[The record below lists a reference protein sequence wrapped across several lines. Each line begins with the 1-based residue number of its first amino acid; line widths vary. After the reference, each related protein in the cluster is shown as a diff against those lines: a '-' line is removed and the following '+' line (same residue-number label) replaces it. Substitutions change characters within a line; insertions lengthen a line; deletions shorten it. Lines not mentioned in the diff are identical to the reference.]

1 MSARS
6 LLFALALLLLVFQP
20 IAALATAPTY
30 DAIYV
35 FGDSYCD
42 VGNLFILTG
51 GAKPAPPYY
60 NGRFSNGPIWVE
72 HLAGSFSLPML
83 PALSPGGGTDYA
95 FGGAEVIN
103 PIPIAPG
110 VNIPNVPQQVALYL
124 SQHGGK
130 ADPNAL
136 YILEGGGNDI
146 VDANGVGSPDY
157 LGFQIALG
165 ISGIEVALRRAGAK
179 NFLIPTLID
188 VSHLPVAQPI
198 APICTTSQPRCQTS
212 TLDSFLLVEQT
223 HPRHAYPSHQDV
235 YDLIQGVFTDTTH
248 FGFTDVTDPCLKPTT
263 IFLRRPGSHLLLG
276 RLPSHR
282 LWPLLIRSLRSWRPC
297 PSKHVTNEV
306 IKYKRPGKALRRGV
320 PIYLIRGFSE

>member
-6 LLFALALLLLVFQP
+6 LLFALTLLVLLAIQP
-20 IAALATAPTY
+20 IAALATTPTY

-42 VGNLFILTG
+42 VGNLFILTE
-51 GAKPAPPYY
+51 GARPAPPYY
-60 NGRFSNGPIWVE
+60 MGRFSNGPLWVE

-83 PALSPGGGTDYA
+83 PALSPKGGTDYA

-110 VNIPNVPQQVALYL
+110 VFIPNVPQQVALYL

-165 ISGIEVALRRAGAK
+165 ISGVEVALRRAGAK
-179 NFLIPTLID
+179 NFLIPNLFD
-188 VSHLPVAQPI
+188 VSHLPVTKPNAAFAQQ
-198 APICTTSQPRCQTS
+198 ASLAANKY
-212 TLDSFLLVEQT
+212 LDSFLLVEQLIQGM
-223 HPRHAYPSHQDV
+223 RIRRIDV
-235 YDLIQGVFTDTTH
+235 YDLIQGIFTDTTH
-248 FGFTDVTDPCLKPTT
+248 FGFTDVNDPCLTTT
-263 IFLRRPGSHLLLG
+263 ICADPDHTYFWDVYHPTVFGH
-276 RLPSHR
+276 
-282 LWPLLIRSLRSWRPC
+282 SLFAS
-297 PSKHVTNEV
+297 T
-306 IKYKRPGKALRRGV
+306 ALAA
-320 PIYLIRGFSE
+320 LSQ

>member
-6 LLFALALLLLVFQP
+6 LLFALALLLLVLQP

-130 ADPNAL
+130 ADPKAL

-146 VDANGVGSPDY
+146 VDSNGVGSPDY

-165 ISGIEVALRRAGAK
+165 ISGVEVALRRAGAK
-179 NFLIPTLID
+179 NFLIPNLFD
-188 VSHLPVAQPI
+188 VSHLPVAKPI
-198 APICTTSQPRCQTS
+198 APFAQQASLATNKY
-212 TLDSFLLVEQT
+212 LDSFLLVEQLIQGM
-223 HPRHAYPSHQDV
+223 RIRRIDV
-235 YDLIQGVFTDTTH
+235 YDLIQAVFTDTTH
-248 FGFTDVTDPCLKPTT
+248 FGFTDVTDPCLTTT
-263 IFLRRPGSHLLLG
+263 ICADPDHTYFWDVYHPTVFGH
-276 RLPSHR
+276 
-282 LWPLLIRSLRSWRPC
+282 SLFAASA
-297 PSKHVTNEV
+297 VA
-306 IKYKRPGKALRRGV
+306 AL
-320 PIYLIRGFSE
+320 SQ

>member
-6 LLFALALLLLVFQP
+6 LLLALALLLLVFQP
-20 IAALATAPTY
+20 IAALATTPTY

-51 GAKPAPPYY
+51 GAKPAAPYF
-60 NGRFSNGPIWVE
+60 NGRFSNGPIWID
-72 HLAGSFSLPML
+72 HLAGSLGLPMQ
-83 PALSPGGGTDYA
+83 PALSKGGTDYA

-124 SQHGGK
+124 SRAGGK

-136 YILEGGGNDI
+136 YVLEGGGNDI

-165 ISGIEVALRRAGAK
+165 ISGVEVALRRAGAK
-179 NFLIPTLID
+179 NFLIPNLID
-188 VSHLPVAQPI
+188 VSHLPVAQPN
-198 APICTTSQPRCQTS
+198 AAFAHQASLAANKY
-212 TLDSFLLVEQT
+212 LDSFLLVEQLIQGM
-223 HPRHAYPSHQDV
+223 RIRRIQV
-235 YDLIQGVFTDTTH
+235 YDLFQGIFTDTTH
-248 FGFTDVTDPCLKPTT
+248 FGFTDVTDPCLTTSICADPDHTFFWDLYHPTV
-263 IFLRRPGSHLLLG
+263 FGHS
-276 RLPSHR
+276 
-282 LWPLLIRSLRSWRPC
+282 LIAA
-297 PSKHVTNEV
+297 T
-306 IKYKRPGKALRRGV
+306 ALAA
-320 PIYLIRGFSE
+320 LSQ